1 MSDRIGLRQL
11 RAFHAVM
18 MTGSI
23 GAAAERLHLS
33 QPAISKQLTALE
45 HALHL
50 HLFHRRSGRETT
62 PTPDGIA
69 YYRAIESTILAL
81 EDLEPIARNIRD
93 GRRNRIRIAATP
105 PLINS
110 APLMEAVARFLETN
124 PDVQISLEPRH
135 RLDIE
140 QWVVTRQIDI
150 ALALL
155 PGNHPD
161 LTSVPFVET
170 HAVVA
175 LRRDHPL
182 AELTRI
188 TPDDLISESVIL
200 PSQQP
205 LRVKIDAAL
214 DAVNTI
220 MRPTHEATS
229 ATTCC
234 RMALTGLGVAI
245 CDPFSPTAF
254 GSGDLVTR
262 PWHPTVAL
270 TYGVLVNHS
279 PRSDD
284 MSAELME
291 LLRDRFVAAMPHT
304 G

>member
-1 MSDRIGLRQL
+1 MI
-11 RAFHAVM
+11 
-18 MTGSI
+18 TGSI

-45 HALHL
+45 HALDL
-50 HLFHRRSGRETT
+50 RLFNRRSGRETT

-69 YYRAIESTILAL
+69 YCRAIESTIIAL

-161 LTSVPFVET
+161 LTSVPFVKT

-188 TPDDLISESVIL
+188 TADDLISESVIL

-214 DAVNTI
+214 DAAKTV

-234 RMALTGLGVAI
+234 RMALTGLGVTI

-262 PWHPTVAL
+262 PWHPNVAL
-270 TYGVLVNHS
+270 TYGVLVNRS
-279 PRSDD
+279 SRSDD

-291 LLRDRFVAAMPHT
+291 LLRDRFVAAMSRT